1 MRNYNVDY
9 MGFETGPIRPPSEQT
24 SLMLRMTRNC
34 PWNKCR
40 FCSLYKGQSFSVRDK
55 GAVIRDLEMLRLTID
70 ALTKMAGS
78 SDVEKGIVQCTLYE
92 ELGEHKNR
100 VYQIASNWYR
110 AGMESV
116 FLQDAN
122 TMVVRP
128 DDMVEILSL
137 LRRLFPTIKRITSY
151 GRAHTIAR
159 ISDYDLWRMS
169 EAGLNRIH
177 IGMETGAN
185 QILKRVNKGVDKK
198 TQIIAGQKVKAA
210 DIELS
215 EYFMPGLGGR
225 EFSQENALETADA
238 MNQINPD
245 FIRIRTLAVTKESE
259 LYKDYEEGI
268 FTRTNDTDMVKE
280 LYRFIESLNGISS
293 TVKSDH
299 ILNLIPEVEGKLPD
313 DKEKMLSAL
322 SWFLELSKEDQMLF
336 KIGRRAGMLQGIQD
350 FDSASKKRIAQI
362 CSENNIDHSNVD
374 QIVDEMMNR
383 FI

>member
-55 GAVIRDLEMLRLTID
+55 DAVIRDLEMLRLTID
-70 ALTKMAGS
+70 ALIKMAGS
-78 SDVEKGIVQCTLYE
+78 SDVEKGIVQSTLYE

-177 IGMETGAN
+177 IGMETGAD

-198 TQIIAGQKVKAA
+198 TQILAGQKVKAA

-245 FIRIRTLAVTKESE
+245 FIRIRTLTVTKESE

-280 LYRFIESLNGISS
+280 LYRVIESLNGISS

-322 SWFLELSKEDQMLF
+322 SWFLELSEEDQMLF

-362 CSENNIDHSNVD
+362 CSENNINHSNVD